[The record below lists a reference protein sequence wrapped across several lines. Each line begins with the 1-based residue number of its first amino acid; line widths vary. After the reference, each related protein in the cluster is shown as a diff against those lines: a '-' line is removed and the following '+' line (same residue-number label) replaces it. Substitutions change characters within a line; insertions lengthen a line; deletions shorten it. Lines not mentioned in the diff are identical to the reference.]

1 MKIRFEYLT
10 NKCVRHNIHNIV
22 NAIINYSYL
31 KFDFFKKKHQSIKK
45 KKKNLILHFYF
56 NLFFL
61 LNNFLVDY
69 IIQE

>member
-45 KKKNLILHFYF
+45 KKKKF
-56 NLFFL
+56 NSTFLF
-61 LNNFLVDY
+61 
-69 IIQE
+69 

>member
-45 KKKNLILHFYF
+45 KNLILHFYF

>member
-1 MKIRFEYLT
+1 M
-10 NKCVRHNIHNIV
+10 

-31 KFDFFKKKHQSIKK
+31 KFDFFKKKHQSI